1 MLKKA
6 FPGLAE
12 NRLLKLFLLLWWPRT
27 LVLRERT
34 HMLPLCHPSTSTLLC
49 VEDDADARLLF
60 EMAVNAAK
68 AQFHFRFAEGVN
80 EAKAYLTGEADYAD
94 RQRFPLPDAILLD
107 FTLGADSALDL
118 LYWMDQTE
126 CAQTEVAIF
135 SASDAESQ
143 IKQSYAAGADYYL
156 VKPTHYPR
164 LVELVSIIDCCFH
177 ANSRQRLFRVVTLP
191 EFRRSMHD
199 PAVA

>member
-1 MLKKA
+1 
-6 FPGLAE
+6 
-12 NRLLKLFLLLWWPRT
+12 
-27 LVLRERT
+27 
-34 HMLPLCHPSTSTLLC
+34 MLPFCHPSTSTLLC

-60 EMAVNAAK
+60 EMAVTDAK
-68 AQFHFRFAEGVN
+68 AQFHFRFAEGLA
-80 EAKAYLTGEADYAD
+80 EAKAYLLGEADYGD

-118 LYWMDQTE
+118 LSWIDETDCEQI
-126 CAQTEVAIF
+126 EVAIF
-135 SASDAESQ
+135 SASDDESQ
-143 IKQSYAAGADYYL
+143 IKQCYAAGADYYV

-164 LVELVSIIDCCFH
+164 LVEIVSTIDRGFH
-177 ANSRQRLFRVVTLP
+177 ANSRQRLFRVVRLP

>member
-1 MLKKA
+1 
-6 FPGLAE
+6 
-12 NRLLKLFLLLWWPRT
+12 
-27 LVLRERT
+27 
-34 HMLPLCHPSTSTLLC
+34 MLPLCHSSTSTLLC

-60 EMAVNAAK
+60 EMAAIAAQ
-68 AQFHFRFAEGVN
+68 AQFHLRFAEGVN
-80 EAKAYLTGEADYAD
+80 EAKAYLTGDGDFAD
-94 RQRFPLPDAILLD
+94 RQRFRLPDAILLD

-118 LYWMDQTE
+118 LGWMDHTE
-126 CAQTEVAIF
+126 WGQTEVAIF
-135 SASDAESQ
+135 SASDDESQ
-143 IKQSYAAGADYYL
+143 IKQCYAAGADYYV

-164 LVELVSIIDCCFH
+164 LVEVVSIIDRGFH